1 MQLRFKSG
9 VMASLVA
16 SRISGNRVRSLQV
29 TEVTGRTLALDFI
42 DQTLAILR
50 PGLDGRPIPAE
61 QVHVEKEELLR
72 LELNHFAE
80 CVAMHKTPMVTGE
93 DGKRALE
100 LAMQVLAR
108 MKMVKARSPQGQ
120 ELVALAG

>member
-1 MQLRFKSG
+1 MNILFLSDESPIFPAGGIG
-9 VMASLVA
+9 VYIGYMAEALAAAGHRVFLLTWRQRAAFVPPA
-16 SRISGNRVRSLQV
+16 SHAPFHPEN
-29 TEVTGRTLALDFI
+29 
-42 DQTLAILR
+42 
-50 PGLDGRPIPAE
+50 
-61 QVHVEKEELLR
+61 VHVEKEELLR

-108 MKMVKARSPQGQ
+108 MKMVKARSSQGM
-120 ELVALAG
+120 ELIALAG